1 MICCCV
7 KKNDNSYEIDVRGH
21 SGYDTIGKD
30 IVCSSVST
38 AMIITINLLERF
50 NFKFDFSSNN
60 KIPMMNLKVT
70 QCDDKYN
77 NIVIILDNLVSCL
90 EDVSKQYN
98 KFLIIKYL

>member
-1 MICCCV
+1 MICCSV

-38 AMIITINLLERF
+38 AMIVTINLLERL
-50 NFKFDFSSNN
+50 NYKFDFSSDNS
-60 KIPMMNLKVT
+60 IPVMNLKVNKI
-70 QCDDKYN
+70 DNNYN
-77 NIVIILDNLVSCL
+77 TIVIILDNLVCCL

-98 KFLIIKYL
+98 KFLKIKYL